1 MSENDLNIKEIN
13 QSFIVYSV
21 QSNFIERL
29 NLAFELKFK
38 LKNNNSDDLFILDYS
53 NEAKILNF
61 RFSENT
67 DFCFKKYYC

>member
-21 QSNFIERL
+21 QSNFSIERL
-29 NLAFELKFK
+29 NLALESKNLK

-53 NEAKILNF
+53 K
-61 RFSENT
+61 
-67 DFCFKKYYC
+67 